1 MPAATALSEDS
12 AAAPTSTPPRPPG
25 FEVTPPCSPIQAEA
39 LSTLPTS
46 SPPPAAGASV
56 GLDALFMQPEAA
68 ILPAPPALSRVQ
80 TARRKTLAGV
90 TINSGPCFSLQ
101 RNTARAKDRRAAAPV
116 SVQAER
122 LVCRSLGIV
131 QDGKDITKDALD
143 ELSRRFQHELS
154 PAVLSALR
162 ALFKVDD
169 EDATAIEDAL
179 INRGGQAALDHAAAE
194 ATADA

>member
-1 MPAATALSEDS
+1 M
-12 AAAPTSTPPRPPG
+12 
-25 FEVTPPCSPIQAEA
+25 
-39 LSTLPTS
+39 
-46 SPPPAAGASV
+46 
-56 GLDALFMQPEAA
+56 
-68 ILPAPPALSRVQ
+68 
-80 TARRKTLAGV
+80 
-90 TINSGPCFSLQ
+90 
-101 RNTARAKDRRAAAPV
+101 
-116 SVQAER
+116 
-122 LVCRSLGIV
+122 